1 MPEKPHFCA
10 VGKMPPSWCEMKIL
24 WIDIFM
30 CVCSC
35 SGKSILNSHDFS
47 KWTQPVKNSSLVS
60 ILWRHLFT
68 CCFKSHVFPSTS
80 RRAKNR
86 SKFPPA
92 NPWAHGR
99 GQVRCESLC
108 FFLNSFQR
116 LSSMPSLKHERRSKV
131 SQMPNFTFTNIS
143 FLWCFFIFAV
153 WQPRSITTVWNAVL
167 CGFISLIE
175 CLFLSLSVFQMHE
188 TVENETTDVLD
199 AAIHDF
205 IIFLGLCKCKIL
217 MLFRWKLQ
225 SDLKHF

>member
-116 LSSMPSLKHERRSKV
+116 LSSMPSLKHKRRSKV

-143 FLWCFFIFAV
+143 FLWCVF
-153 WQPRSITTVWNAVL
+153 S
-167 CGFISLIE
+167 
-175 CLFLSLSVFQMHE
+175 FLQFDSP
-188 TVENETTDVLD
+188 DP
-199 AAIHDF
+199 
-205 IIFLGLCKCKIL
+205 
-217 MLFRWKLQ
+217 
-225 SDLKHF
+225 